1 MPWGGARA
9 QSARTNNYCTEDRGR
24 CLDENHLKLLIL
36 LNPQA
41 DGVRRVCSAFT
52 SHLLSW
58 LDSLLLAR
66 WPSWSTTSEVT
77 VVGWRGWNKRRQR
90 WSRDGCP
97 GRTNKFSWTNS
108 SWPKFC
114 LLWTYSYGSM
124 AFFFFQTTIW
134 QRKCVKLSF
143 GNSWK
148 LDVIFFFCAALLLV
162 GTCAVHHEKPNGA
175 PV

>member
-1 MPWGGARA
+1 MEWSDITKCNTISCRFSRKKTHICHFKTRETPAQGDTRNTAEPCSPSLICSCLREREHRRELLLSCGKLCLVMPWGGARA

-66 WPSWSTTSEVT
+66 WPS
-77 VVGWRGWNKRRQR
+77 
-90 WSRDGCP
+90 
-97 GRTNKFSWTNS
+97 
-108 SWPKFC
+108 
-114 LLWTYSYGSM
+114 
-124 AFFFFQTTIW
+124 
-134 QRKCVKLSF
+134 
-143 GNSWK
+143 
-148 LDVIFFFCAALLLV
+148 
-162 GTCAVHHEKPNGA
+162 
-175 PV
+175 